1 MFVMYSGMAQYG
13 LFHQGLQPQQQQ
25 QARWG

>member
-1 MFVMYSGMAQYG
+1 MFGMYYGMAQYG
-13 LFHQGLQPQQQQ
+13 LFHQGMQQQQQQ